1 MAAIK
6 RLGLI
11 ASVFVAAGL
20 ASGCNLLSLPFFLF
34 GPEPKVEAEMKQ
46 IGSKEKRDE
55 ITVLVLTYAGAETRP
70 EFIKVD
76 RDLAAR
82 VAEEL
87 RTAFQYNAEKVRVV
101 STSKIEKF
109 KQEHANWQT
118 LELADVGKR
127 FNADWVIYVELDN
140 DTLSL
145 YERGSAREMYR
156 GHADYTVTLLNVH
169 DPEDGTIR
177 KSFSHTYPK
186 DDRGIQASDTTALL
200 FKQKFLEQIAR
211 KIAWCV
217 TSHPTRDGYVDE

>member
-1 MAAIK
+1 MTAIK

-11 ASVFVAAGL
+11 ASVFLAAGL

-82 VAEEL
+82 VSEEL
-87 RTAFQYNAEKVRVV
+87 RTAFQYNAEKVKVV

-118 LELADVGKR
+118 MELADVGKR

-156 GHADYTVTLLNVH
+156 GHADYSVTLLNVH